1 MAENKTQPT
10 AESVDDFINQ
20 CDSPQKREDS
30 FVLKKMMEEITGEKA
45 VMWGPSII
53 GFGTYHYKYDSG
65 REGDFL
71 TVGFSP
77 RKSTISLY
85 IIGCMHQDFDFPIEK
100 LGKVKTGASCI
111 YINKLSSVNQDALR
125 ELIAKGYQYMKEK
138 YPSKI

>member
-10 AESVDDFINQ
+10 DASVDDFINQ
-20 CDSPQKREDS
+20 CESPQKREDS

-53 GFGTYHYKYDSG
+53 GFGSYHYKYDSG

-71 TVGFSP
+71 IVGFSP
-77 RKSTISLY
+77 RKTAMSLY
-85 IIGCMHQDFDFPIEK
+85 IIGCMDKDFDFQIEK

-111 YINKLSSVNQDALR
+111 YFNKLSSLNHDALR
-125 ELIAKGYQYMKEK
+125 ELIAKGYKFMKSK
-138 YPSKI
+138 YQ